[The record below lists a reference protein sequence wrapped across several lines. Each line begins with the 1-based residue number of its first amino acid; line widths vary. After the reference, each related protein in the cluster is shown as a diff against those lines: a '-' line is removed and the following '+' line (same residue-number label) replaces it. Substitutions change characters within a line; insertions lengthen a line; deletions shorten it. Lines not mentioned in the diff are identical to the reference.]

1 VVRQFS
7 DQFVVADPRPLT
19 QRRDQPTNDSFEG
32 FGLFNAQDSAASVL
46 EPVGWKTTFQRI
58 GD

>member
-1 VVRQFS
+1 LV
-7 DQFVVADPRPLT
+7 
-19 QRRDQPTNDSFEG
+19 QRCDQPANDSFEG

-46 EPVGWKTTFQRI
+46 EPAGWKITFQRV